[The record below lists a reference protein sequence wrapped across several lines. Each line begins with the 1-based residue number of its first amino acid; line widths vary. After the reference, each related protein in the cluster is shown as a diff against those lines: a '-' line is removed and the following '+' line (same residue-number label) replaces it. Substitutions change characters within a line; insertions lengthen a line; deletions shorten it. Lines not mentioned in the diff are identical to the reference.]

1 MKRMDATRR
10 TLSALAVA
18 IAMTIGFASYKA
30 AISCSYRTAMGSV
43 VQTCGYVSDVGF
55 MIVVNTASFITG
67 LTIYLLY
74 RKGIVTEGRIV
85 QSPAIIA
92 LSIGMLVSRK
102 EMAIALP
109 TEVLVTIL
117 GAVCG
122 FSIVLLCVVW
132 IDALVRLKTM
142 KTALIIIILG
152 LCLKEAL
159 YAWAINFAGIEFEL
173 FTVGLLLL
181 SAVLLFF
188 STRTRRPFELSR
200 TPDTDRYDFAKSFI
214 ALFILVGIVGIIH
227 TTVIGS
233 SAESVVGKVDMNL
246 AGGLSSVVALI
257 ITITMGWNVSTL
269 KVGKV
274 AFPCIL
280 VALSLL
286 PILGESNGT
295 LVGFLSIFCYE
306 IYSKV
311 FLVYILCECY
321 RIKCSALTLS
331 CIFTGGTGGS
341 LAIGLSIGLLLNS
354 FSAGHDVSILALLAV
369 AAVYPIA
376 LGTMVLYRRSD
387 SFLHIGRKAGGEGEA
402 AAPASP
408 DESIELEAAC
418 RTIAEQRGLTPRELD
433 VLMVLAKGRSAKHI
447 ADELCIA
454 ENTAWV
460 HIKNIYSKTGTH
472 GKQELIDLVE
482 SLRQPSARS

>member
-1 MKRMDATRR
+1 MGTTKNSRKAFMSCIMAT
-10 TLSALAVA
+10 
-18 IAMTIGFASYKA
+18 AMVIGFASYKA

-43 VQTCGYVSDVGF
+43 VETCGYVSDVGF

-67 LTIYLLY
+67 LAIYLLY
-74 RKGIVTEGRIV
+74 RKGIVTEGGIV

-102 EMAIALP
+102 EAAAALP
-109 TEVLVTIL
+109 TEALVAIL

-122 FSIVLLCVVW
+122 FSIVLLCIVW
-132 IDALVRLKTM
+132 IDALVRLETM
-142 KTALIIIILG
+142 KRSLLVIVLG

-159 YAWAINFAGIEFEL
+159 YAWATSFTGVEFEL

-181 SAVLLFF
+181 SAILLFF
-188 STRTRRPFELSR
+188 STRKQRPFELSR
-200 TPDTDRYDFAKSFI
+200 TPDVDRYAFAKSFI

-233 SAESVVGKVDMNL
+233 SAESVVADVDMNL
-246 AGGLSSVVALI
+246 AGGLSSAVAL
-257 ITITMGWNVSTL
+257 TITVAMGWSVSTV

-286 PILGESNGT
+286 PLLGENNGT

-331 CIFTGGTGGS
+331 CMFTGGTGGS
-341 LAIGLSIGLLLNS
+341 LAIGLSVGLLLNS
-354 FSAGHDVSILALLAV
+354 FSLGHDVSILALLAV

-376 LGTMVLYRRSD
+376 LGTMVLYRRND
-387 SFLHIGRKAGGEGEA
+387 HLNLGRKTDHSED
-402 AAPASP
+402 PSDFVP
-408 DESIELEAAC
+408 FDESLELESAC
-418 RTIAEQRGLTPRELD
+418 RIIAEQNGLTPREFE
-433 VLMVLAKGRSAKHI
+433 VLTVLAKGRSAKHI
-447 ADELCIA
+447 AAELCIA

-460 HIKNIYSKTGTH
+460 HIKNIYAKTGTH
-472 GKQELIDLVE
+472 GKQDLIDLVE
-482 SLRQPSARS
+482 RFRTPPAHS